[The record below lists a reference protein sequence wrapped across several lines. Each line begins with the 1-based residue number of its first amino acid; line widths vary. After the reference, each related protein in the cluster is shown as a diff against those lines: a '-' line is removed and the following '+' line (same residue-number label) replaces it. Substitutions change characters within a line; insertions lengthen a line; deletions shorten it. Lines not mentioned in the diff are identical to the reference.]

1 MPDYVFA
8 RISKTL
14 RKLKESGT
22 IKEVTKSRA
31 SGLTRV
37 FIEESP
43 MGWWVAL
50 KLINMGTGKLYVVRE
65 VGYLDVPSVV
75 MELARKPTWK
85 PEYAEVIERE
95 LKAWGL
101 KR

>member
-8 RISKTL
+8 RISKML
-14 RKLKESGT
+14 RKLKGSGT
-22 IKEVTKSRA
+22 IKEVTKSRSA
-31 SGLTRV
+31 GLTRI

-43 MGWWVAL
+43 LGWWIAL

-75 MELARKPTWK
+75 MELAMKPAWK
-85 PEYAEVIERE
+85 PEYAEVIEKE

-101 KR
+101 KQ